1 MSQIITKQTYATFSD
16 PAMAEKAGGALL
28 DHGVKGEHISIVLP
42 EGYHSSINE
51 IVEDEQQM
59 MRTVETGITTTTAG
73 DAASG
78 TVKGAGIGLAVGT
91 MAALA
96 AVFIPGV
103 GLILGGGTLALAIS
117 GVAGSTAAGAV
128 AGGVTGFLKDQ
139 GVPEDAIQG
148 FNKVLIDGG
157 AMVTVT
163 PIEEKTETATIE
175 SILTKYDGK
184 IASYSLGTSAV
195 VMMDD
200 SANHISTVL

>member
-1 MSQIITKQTYATFSD
+1 MTPHLEPLKELGS
-16 PAMAEKAGGALL
+16 ALPL
-28 DHGVKGEHISIVLP
+28 
-42 EGYHSSINE
+42 
-51 IVEDEQQM
+51 
-59 MRTVETGITTTTAG
+59 
-73 DAASG
+73 G
-78 TVKGAGIGLAVGT
+78 TL
-91 MAALA
+91 AALA

-103 GLILGGGTLALAIS
+103 GLVLGGGTLALAIS

-200 SANHISTVL
+200 SANRISTVL